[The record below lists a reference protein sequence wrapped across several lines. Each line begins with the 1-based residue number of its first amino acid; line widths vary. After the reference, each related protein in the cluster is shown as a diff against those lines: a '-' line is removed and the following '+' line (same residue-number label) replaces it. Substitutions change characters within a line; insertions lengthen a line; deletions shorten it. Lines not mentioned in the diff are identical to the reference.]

1 MKRFLILVLAVIT
14 VLTVASCSKPSDSE
28 VIAEYKALYEKAQ
41 TVNGI
46 VYGDGLPNVY
56 EGDVSEL
63 TSPHYVA
70 VSEDCPYK
78 SLDDIKAAV
87 LDVYTEDYYNDVLK
101 AVLFDGIEDKHATV
115 HPRYKEQDGVLMTD
129 VTYDA
134 FESITGARNDLD
146 AAYVIRSS
154 SGTVEIGAP
163 RYLNGVKQASDKKT
177 TMIMTENGWRFDNL
191 A

>member
-1 MKRFLILVLAVIT
+1 MKKFLILVLAVIT
-14 VLTVASCSKPSDSE
+14 ALTAVSCGKISDSE
-28 VIAEYKALYEKAQ
+28 ALAEYKALYEKAQ
-41 TVNGI
+41 AVNGI
-46 VYGDGLPNVY
+46 VYGDGLPNGY

-78 SLDDIKAAV
+78 SLEDIEKAV

-101 AVLFDGIEDKHATV
+101 AVLFDGIEDKYATV
-115 HPRYKEQDGVLMTD
+115 YPRYKVQDGALMTD